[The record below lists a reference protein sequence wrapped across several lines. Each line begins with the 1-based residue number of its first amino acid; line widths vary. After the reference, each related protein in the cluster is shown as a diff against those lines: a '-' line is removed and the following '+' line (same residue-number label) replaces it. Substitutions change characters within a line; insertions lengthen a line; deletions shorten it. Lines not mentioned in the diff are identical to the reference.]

1 MDVLVL
7 NGEQVAQLL
16 PMPECIKVMRDA
28 LAALARGEALVP
40 LRTVMRVPGL
50 SGFLGLMPGYISPRE
65 GQEGALGLKAV
76 SVFPGNASRGI
87 DTHQGAVLLFEAD
100 TGRLS
105 ALLDGAAI
113 TAIRTAAVSGVATD
127 VLARP
132 DASELAILG
141 AGVQAR
147 THIEAIAAVRP
158 LRRVRIWSRNP
169 EHAAALASELRR
181 RFGFPIEAAPSA
193 EAAVREADVVATVT
207 ASPEPILKRE
217 WLKEGVHINAV
228 GSSIPTSREI
238 DTATM
243 VAARLFVDRRESAL
257 AEAGD
262 LLIAMREGAVT
273 GDHVQAE
280 LGEVIIGKNPG
291 RRSAGEL
298 TLFKSL
304 GLAVEDVASAAY
316 LVRRARETGTGQTV
330 HM

>member
-7 NGEQVAQLL
+7 NGADVAKLL
-16 PMPECIKVMRDA
+16 PMPECIRVMRDA

-40 LRTVMRVPGL
+40 LRTIMRVPGAG
-50 SGFLGLMPGYISPRE
+50 GFLGLMPGYISPHE
-65 GQEGALGLKAV
+65 GAEGALGMKAV
-76 SVFPGNASRGI
+76 SVFPGNAQRGI

-100 TGRLS
+100 TGRLC
-105 ALLDGAAI
+105 ALMDGAAI

-127 VLARP
+127 LLARP
-132 DASELAILG
+132 DAGELAILG

-147 THIEAIAAVRP
+147 THVDAIAAVRP

-169 EHAAALASELRR
+169 EHAAALVAELRPGF
-181 RFGFPIEAAPSA
+181 RFTVETAASA
-193 EAAVREADVVATVT
+193 QAAVREADIVATVT
-207 ASPEPILKRE
+207 ASPEPILERR
-217 WLKEGVHINAV
+217 WLNDGVHINAV
-228 GSSIPTSREI
+228 GSSIPSSREV

-243 VAARLFVDRRESAL
+243 AGARLFVDRRESAL

-262 LLIAMREGAVT
+262 LLIPMKEGAVK
-273 GDHVQAE
+273 GDHIQAE

-291 RRSAGEL
+291 RRSPGEL

-316 LVRRARETGTGQTV
+316 VVHRARETGTGQTV
-330 HM
+330 QM